1 MGCGF
6 SIWQVIVRLPGNT
19 IFNRYLTKEIV
30 FSFWVSFLLFFV
42 MFLVNQLLV
51 MAEQILAK
59 RVPPLEVGLLILYSM
74 PSVIALTSPFATLIG
89 TLLAANRLSAENEIL
104 AMEFL
109 GLSKVRIMMPFVF
122 WGLIFAVGSFA
133 VNDYLMPLGHVNYVR
148 LLRSLV
154 LRVPEIELSP
164 YTVRDYRDVI
174 IVTGEVEKGEVRQ
187 FLLFDRTSDNK
198 LRTIMADSARL
209 REESDQAGV
218 ISIELSGNVLG
229 IVPDQRR
236 KETFDYFKA
245 NKMIYK
251 ILLQDIVS
259 NVNNP
264 GPAEMTSADVYKEIQ
279 SKEDILKQQIKERE
293 QKIQN
298 LRNDLI
304 YEYMMRSLQSQTSM
318 VSQSELEPKLNP
330 LFQELQ
336 REYNTPVID
345 RNLLYW
351 KLEFY
356 QKFSIPLSCLLFSFV
371 GFPLGLF
378 SRKSGRMI
386 GFGIG
391 LIVSFVYWALLLG
404 ARRLSYMVDYDP
416 WMLMFTPNI
425 VLFVSGLILVWSVLK
440 R

>member
-1 MGCGF
+1 
-6 SIWQVIVRLPGNT
+6 
-19 IFNRYLTKEIV
+19 
-30 FSFWVSFLLFFV
+30 
-42 MFLVNQLLV
+42 

-59 RVPPLEVGLLILYSM
+59 RVPPFEVGLLIFYSM

-89 TLLAANRLSAENEIL
+89 TLLAANRMSAENEIL

-109 GLSKVRIMMPFVF
+109 GISKLKIMIPFVF
-122 WGLIFAVGSFA
+122 WGLVFATTSFA
-133 VNDYLMPLGHVNYVR
+133 VNDYLMPLGHVNYLR

-174 IVTGEVEKGEVRQ
+174 IVTGDVEKGVVKQ

-198 LRTIMADSARL
+198 LRTILADSARL
-209 REESDQAGV
+209 NEESDQTGV
-218 ISIELSGNVLG
+218 ISIELSGNILG
-229 IVPDQRR
+229 LVPDQRR
-236 KETFDYFKA
+236 RQNFDFFKA
-245 NKMIYK
+245 DKMVYK
-251 ILLQDIVS
+251 ILIQDIVS

-264 GPAEMTSADVYKEIQ
+264 GPSEMTSLDVWREIEQKEEIQ
-279 SKEDILKQQIKERE
+279 TQQLKKRE

-298 LRNDLI
+298 LRSDLV
-304 YEYMMRSLQSQTSM
+304 YEYLSRAFLSQNQII
-318 VSQSELEPKLNP
+318 SQSEIEPKLFP
-330 LFQELQ
+330 PYQELQ
-336 REYNTPVID
+336 REYNTPVVD
-345 RNLLYW
+345 KNLLYW

-356 QKFSIPLSCLLFSFV
+356 QKFSIPISCLLFSLV

-391 LIVSFVYWALLLG
+391 LIVSFLYWALLLG
-404 ARRLSYMVDYDP
+404 ARRLSFLVEFDP
-416 WMLMFTPNI
+416 WVLMFAPNF
-425 VLFVSGLILVWSVLK
+425 VLLLTGIILVWSILK